1 MGGRQFQTDLT
12 AFGRLLTWANYFRRE
27 LECSDFTP
35 ECNSGRNA
43 SAASNEMHNLYLIIR
58 TEFGFLPV
66 CAAHNSVIE
75 FYRNPF
81 PRKTQH
87 FDQVS
92 ER

>member
-1 MGGRQFQTDLT
+1 
-12 AFGRLLTWANYFRRE
+12 
-27 LECSDFTP
+27 
-35 ECNSGRNA
+35 
-43 SAASNEMHNLYLIIR
+43 MHNLYLIIR
-58 TEFGFLPV
+58 TEFDFLPV